1 MTTEKMIYIARV
13 ADDNSDAYRATFDKA
28 EARRIA
34 ESYKAHLT
42 DRERKTHTVTVEGYL
57 IKIEDGETR
66 NAETLWRDMMI
77 DDTAPIDANEYEEV

>member
-1 MTTEKMIYIARV
+1 MKKMIYIARV

-42 DRERKTHTVTVEGYL
+42 DRERRTHTVTVEGYM
-57 IKIEDGETR
+57 IEIADGETR
-66 NAETLWRDMMI
+66 DAQTLWDDMLI
-77 DDTAPIDANEYEEV
+77 DDTAPIDADEYEEV